1 MTVNS
6 LPAQRLLRSAKANM
20 IWADDTVVGT
30 SDVVAVAYKAGYF
43 NRNKLIVSGGY
54 TMKAED
60 EEELRKCGIFLA
72 DAIID

>member
-1 MTVNS
+1 M
-6 LPAQRLLRSAKANM
+6 LLSA
-20 IWADDTVVGT
+20 DQGVGAY
-30 SDVVAVAYKAGYF
+30 DVVAVAYKAGYF

>member
-1 MTVNS
+1 MVAGAVAMS
-6 LPAQRLLRSAKANM
+6 PANLDLDNDGSTN
-20 IWADDTVVGT
+20 DTVVGT

-54 TMKAED
+54 TMKDAD

-72 DAIID
+72 DAIIY